1 MNTEQNAIEQARTT
15 PPTMAINNSE
25 IPYTSFSRQ
34 PIALRCTGYI
44 CNDQGVL
51 TQNMFGHTMVVC
63 VHPILPIMRLINGN
77 TGEESLVI
85 AYRKG
90 DKWRTILSSKKDI
103 ATSTSI
109 VNLANAG
116 VVVNAENA
124 RILSTYLLYME
135 NLNYDILPE
144 QHSASQLGWTDKGEF
159 LPYVENITFDGDQ
172 AFKHIFDSVQC
183 VGNEDAWLD
192 MARKVRAEKTI
203 ARVLL
208 AASFASVLLE
218 PCGLLPFFIHA
229 WGQTE
234 KGKTV
239 MLMLATSVWAN
250 PASGAYI
257 TTFNSTNVGLELYAS
272 CLNSLPMCIDE
283 LQLLNSTALS
293 IKGFDN
299 LIYSLTEGIGR
310 TRGSKQGGVQ
320 KLNTWRNCFIS
331 TGETPLQQ
339 NNSGGGAVNRL
350 IEIECDGA
358 LYSDL
363 HGLSEC
369 VKSNYG
375 FAGKKFIEFITA
387 NNGLTA
393 CRQIQ
398 QMYYRQLQEQGV
410 TDKQASSASVILT
423 ADKIATECIFAD
435 NNCLTISDIVP
446 MLKQKT
452 AVDTNLRM
460 YFYIKE
466 WAIRNQLKFQANGFD
481 EYANECWGRYDRKGY
496 LCILRSVFDQEMAKN
511 GFNSTAFLSWA
522 KRRHL
527 LDYVEGRNTK
537 QTLVNGR
544 QATCVCLFVDTN
556 EKMEEKLL
564 KGDAIPWKMIQ
575 GEE

>member
-1 MNTEQNAIEQARTT
+1 MLE
-15 PPTMAINNSE
+15 
-25 IPYTSFSRQ
+25 
-34 PIALRCTGYI
+34 CTGYI
-44 CNDQGVL
+44 CNDGGVL

-63 VHPILPIMRLINGN
+63 IHPIMPIMRLVNGN

-90 DKWRTILSSKKDI
+90 AKWRTILSSKKDI
-103 ATSTSI
+103 ATSASI
-109 VNLANAG
+109 VSLANAG
-116 VVVNAENA
+116 VVVNGENA
-124 RILSTYLLYME
+124 KMLSTYLLYME
-135 NLNYDILPE
+135 NLNYDKLTE

-159 LPYVENITFDGDQ
+159 LPYVDNVTFDGDQ

-183 VGNEDAWLD
+183 VGNEETWLD

-208 AASFASVLLE
+208 ASSFASVLVE
-218 PCGLLPFFIHA
+218 PCGLLPFFVHT

-339 NNSGGGAVNRL
+339 TNSGGGAVNRL
-350 IEIECDGA
+350 IEIECDGE

-363 HGLSEC
+363 HALSEC
-369 VKSNYG
+369 IKANYG
-375 FAGKKFIEFITA
+375 FAGKRFIELITA
-387 NNGLTA
+387 GDSMQA
-393 CRQIQ
+393 VKQIQ
-398 QMYYRQLQEQGV
+398 QMYYKQLQEFGV
-410 TDKQASSASVILT
+410 TDKQASSASAILA
-423 ADKIATECIFAD
+423 ADKIATEYIFQD
-435 NNCLTISDIVP
+435 KNCLTVEDIAP
-446 MLKQKT
+446 MLQTKT

-460 YFYIKE
+460 YFYVKE
-466 WAIRNQLKFQANGFD
+466 WAVKNQLKFQANGFD
-481 EYANECWGRYDRKGY
+481 EYSGECWGRYDRNGY
-496 LCILRSVFDQEMAKN
+496 LCILRSVFDQEMARN
-511 GFNSTAFLSWA
+511 GFNATAFLSWA
-522 KRRHL
+522 KRKHL
-527 LDYVEGRNTK
+527 LDYVQGRNTK
-537 QTLVNGR
+537 QVLVNGR
-544 QATCVCLFVDTN
+544 QVTCVCIFVDITD
-556 EKMEEKLL
+556 KMEEKLL
-564 KGDAIPWKMIQ
+564 RGESITWKML
-575 GEE
+575 EKETNA